1 MKVIIEPKVEPVS
14 LAEVKAQIGIQ
25 SADTNLDGIITR
37 RIVEA
42 RKWAE
47 EYTGRALI
55 TQTRE
60 KRWDCFV
67 DEHELPSALAVVSVK
82 YIDTDGIET
91 TLDSADYVL
100 DTYSFIPH
108 VRAAYD
114 VTWPDTRPER
124 NAIRIQYTAGYGPLA
139 TSVEPL
145 IREAIILLVGHWMN
159 YQQVAESGVSMSRIP
174 FAVRDLL
181 DPYKLYLL

>member
-1 MKVIIEPKVEPVS
+1 MKVIEQPKIEPVS
-14 LAEVKAQIGIQ
+14 IGEVKTQLGID
-25 SADTNLDGIITR
+25 DTRSDDLIAR

-47 EYTGRALI
+47 EYTGRAFI

-67 DEHELPSALAVVSVK
+67 DEHECPSALTVVSLK
-82 YIDTDGIET
+82 YIDPYGVET
-91 TLDSADYVL
+91 TLSAENYVL
-100 DTYSFIPH
+100 DTYPMIPY
-108 VRAAYD
+108 VRAVYGLG
-114 VTWPDTRPER
+114 WPSIRSER
-124 NAIRIQYTAGYGPLA
+124 NVVRIQYTAGYGPK
-139 TSVEPL
+139 SSDVEPL

-159 YQQVAESGVSMSRIP
+159 FQPQAESGISMSRIP

-181 DPYKLYLL
+181 DPYKLYFV